1 MCHITSLVRNHEDIC
16 TSTATRAA
24 KDLLAL
30 KPPQPP
36 SLLILPN
43 DIRWLWRPFD
53 TNRSAWRDM
62 KVWKLAMRTAT
73 FVVGT
78 EINAVPYIL
87 SISGNTH
94 GCGSFDKST
103 TLPHFI
109 RLLCFISSLCFSMF
123 LLHGKSH
130 GLLHVNWRLIGVQ
143 TMVFKKTVLLNAQ
156 VWHFLIPNKPLC
168 LAYNW
173 PCLQNVGTEIDSI
186 GRACTLQ
193 ILGNLAVA
201 IVRFVK
207 KIHTKMISGYQ
218 HPTLDKVTL
227 GFWKVAQAKSIKH
240 HWVSNGSRKE
250 DSAPGKKW
258 SNNSISVLQ
267 FHRA

>member
-1 MCHITSLVRNHEDIC
+1 MISVGCGAR
-16 TSTATRAA
+16 STRIGVPGET
-24 KDLLAL
+24 
-30 KPPQPP
+30 
-36 SLLILPN
+36 
-43 DIRWLWRPFD
+43 
-53 TNRSAWRDM
+53 
-62 KVWKLAMRTAT
+62 WKLAMRTAT

-94 GCGSFDKST
+94 GCRSFDKST

-109 RLLCFISSLCFSMF
+109 RFLCFISSLCFYMF
-123 LLHGKSH
+123 LWHGKSH

-186 GRACTLQ
+186 GRACTSQ

-201 IVRFVK
+201 IVRFVRNPCQNDLRVSTSN
-207 KIHTKMISGYQ
+207 IRHI
-218 HPTLDKVTL
+218 TL

-250 DSAPGKKW
+250 DSAPGKKLKQQVHFCATI
-258 SNNSISVLQ
+258 SQSIGSVKLFGSWKDKTLKQ
-267 FHRA
+267 IHDRSRTISLLKNKNTCFAVFCNVFP